1 MNSEA
6 GGRSEVVPKVNNMVI
21 LRKFVWICKTQIA
34 LWQYLRNSHRKQMG
48 HYKQKFIVMG
58 QPQDVRH
65 PRMTTEDAMES
76 LNNLTAFFEHLIRW
90 DREGGTQK
98 QGGTVA

>member
-1 MNSEA
+1 
-6 GGRSEVVPKVNNMVI
+6 
-21 LRKFVWICKTQIA
+21 
-34 LWQYLRNSHRKQMG
+34 
-48 HYKQKFIVMG
+48 MG